1 MSNVIVNQSATQY
14 GTVTPSDSTGLAFQR
29 LYIGGAG
36 NVVLKSAIDAAA
48 VAFSNVPAG
57 TWMEVSGVRV
67 MAATTA
73 TNIIWM
79 DW

>member
-14 GTVTPSDSTGLAFQR
+14 GTVTPSDSTALAFQR

>member
-14 GTVTPSDSTGLAFQR
+14 GTVTPSDSTNLAFQR